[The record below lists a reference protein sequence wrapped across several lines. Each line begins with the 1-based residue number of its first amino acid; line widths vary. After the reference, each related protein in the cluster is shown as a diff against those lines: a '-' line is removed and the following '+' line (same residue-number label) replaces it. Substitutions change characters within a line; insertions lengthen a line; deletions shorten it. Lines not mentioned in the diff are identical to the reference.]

1 MHPANSCV
9 LKKENNVKKN
19 VLSLTRFVGK
29 CLHEQPD
36 QQHNAHFH
44 PGKKKLR
51 NDVNLGLSS
60 AKNLISLSHPHANG
74 KGEREWVKF
83 RSTQNISGASQQNRG
98 AFS

>member
-1 MHPANSCV
+1 MS
-9 LKKENNVKKN
+9 KKCAVFDSVCRKMLARAARSTAQCTFPPWE
-19 VLSLTRFVGK
+19 
-29 CLHEQPD
+29 
-36 QQHNAHFH
+36 
-44 PGKKKLR
+44 KKLR

-83 RSTQNISGASQQNRG
+83 RSTQNISGVSQQNRG